1 MPEQDLADFAEY
13 WNLSMFDDSGSPRIP
28 GGLVDEGGV
37 DYGKYLIPW
46 CKGNSVSVDQTTLRH
61 PRDLVSMLV
70 ENYRSDIYRRDSNT
84 KKHLDHRCGV
94 TFDDLIRM
102 FGKPLGKGRRGVG
115 TLSFDWVR
123 IERILGQMLL
133 FGDIAILS
141 HSSAS
146 PGGPKDMQRGFRNT
160 LHRDQSKIINNIR
173 TRGSLANSWDEMEIC
188 RALEES
194 RDTFGYVRL
203 SEKKGWDLY
212 IRDHYGAPSGVEG
225 AVPGNMAGM
234 SPPGRASTMPLPL
247 HLVYAETMARVM
259 ARDGNPWGKNQSII
273 RREISDAVIDGNG
286 VSLPLDDFYLIHS
299 RNSASHMADHT
310 FQRSIGDLASATY
323 QLEEVTN
330 SDPRSWVV
338 KIDPDLIRWRENRRE
353 RDRERDAQ

>member
-1 MPEQDLADFAEY
+1 MPAQDLTDFAEY
-13 WNLSMFDDSGSPRIP
+13 WSLSMFDENGKLRNP
-28 GGLVDEGGV
+28 GGILEEGGV
-37 DYGKYLIPW
+37 DYAKSLIPW

-61 PRDLVSMLV
+61 PRDLISMLV
-70 ENYRSDIYRRDSNT
+70 ENYRSDIYRIDSMSRRRV
-84 KKHLDHRCGV
+84 LDHRCGV
-94 TFDDLIRM
+94 TFDDLVRM

-141 HSSAS
+141 HS

-160 LHRDQSKIINNIR
+160 LHRGQSKIINNIR

-247 HLVYAETMARVM
+247 HLVYAETMARAM
-259 ARDGNPWGKNQSII
+259 SRDGNVWGKNQSLI
-273 RREISDAVIDGNG
+273 RSEISDAVIDGNG
-286 VSLPLDDFYLIHS
+286 VSLPLDDFYIIHS
-299 RNSASHMADHT
+299 RNGATHMADYT
-310 FQRSIGDLASATY
+310 LQRSIGDLAAAAFR
-323 QLEEVTN
+323 LEEVPN
-330 SDPRSWVV
+330 SDPKSWVV
-338 KIDPDLIRWRENRRE
+338 HIDPDLIRWRENRR
-353 RDRERDAQ
+353 DRERVRDSP